1 MGPALPAA
9 VTPEQARA
17 IAKEA
22 YIYGF
27 PMVDNYRVQYAYYE
41 LPQSL
46 LVANPLQRYLINSPM
61 LTSLVPDPVGGY
73 TFDIKNSSPGIERES
88 NWLPAPTGP
97 FMLVLRLYWP
107 KPDALDGGWTAP
119 QPVRA

>member
-1 MGPALPAA
+1 MGPAPPAA

-22 YIYGF
+22 Y
-27 PMVDNYRVQYAYYE
+27 
-41 LPQSL
+41 
-46 LVANPLQRYLINSPM
+46 PLQRYLINSPT
-61 LTSLVPDPVGGY
+61 LTSLVPDPDGGY

-88 NWLPAPTGP
+88 NWLPASTGP